1 MNAETKKLYE
11 SIENSVKSEYTF
23 ENPVNLSDYSHLA
36 KSANITVKTPDGE
49 KSMNVLVWSD
59 AIEKAFGD
67 SNCLYI
73 PKMEDTIYLERPIV
87 MHSGYKLKADP
98 MQRISSVP
106 NSSQSLVVSDNI
118 LDGAFKEVHL
128 DNPTCD
134 IAVEGGIWDA
144 LGYKP
149 TMFNGNERLQANKE
163 NPMRGSFGL
172 MVFSNAKDVIIK
184 NITPSNALS
193 YGVQICNCEGFYI
206 ENINFVNYHKDGIH
220 VNGHVK
226 NGIIR
231 NLSGEDM
238 GDDMVALN
246 AWDWYSSALTYGN
259 IENLIVENLKS
270 KNNEL
275 RLLPGR
281 KVYDD
286 GSSNEC
292 AIRNCILRNI
302 SGVYTFKL
310 YGQPL
315 FRDPD
320 HDFSPIP
327 GVIENVHFE
336 DITFPEFASE
346 GIAGISV
353 NGLFDICA
361 DTENLHFENLKILSA
376 TEEFKEK
383 GIPVIKV
390 GPLSETY
397 TFGSDNPEDWK
408 ELFYP
413 NHINT
418 VKDTYIKSVEFADK
432 KATDA
437 DKDMVIRTVKL
448 TVNEDYPNTKP
459 KGGTGYGIID
469 NVIFE

>member
-1 MNAETKKLYE
+1 MNTETKKLYE

-23 ENPVNLSDYSHLA
+23 ENPVNLSDYKHLA
-36 KSANITVKTPDGE
+36 KNKTITVKTPDGE
-49 KSMNVLVWSD
+49 KTMDVLVWSD
-59 AIEKAFGD
+59 AIEKAFCD
-67 SNCLYI
+67 SDCLYI
-73 PKMEDTIYLERPIV
+73 PKMEDTVYLERPIV
-87 MHSGYKLKADP
+87 MHSGYKLNVDP

-106 NSSQSLVVSDNI
+106 NAGCSLVISDNI

-134 IAVEGGIWDA
+134 IAIEGGIWDA
-144 LGYKP
+144 LGYTP
-149 TMFNGNERLQANKE
+149 TMFNGNARLQANKK

-172 MVFSNAKDVIIK
+172 MVFSNVKDVIVK

-193 YGVQICNCEGFYI
+193 YGVQICNCEGFCI
-206 ENINFVNYHKDGIH
+206 ENINFVNYHKDGVH

-270 KNNEL
+270 KHNEL

-292 AIRNCILRNI
+292 AIRNCILCNI
-302 SGVYTFKL
+302 EGVYTFKL

-315 FRDPD
+315 FRDPER
-320 HDFSPIP
+320 DFSPIP
-327 GVIENVHFE
+327 GIIENVHFE
-336 DITFPEFASE
+336 DIKFPEMADA
-346 GIAGISV
+346 GIAGITV

-361 DTENLHFENLKILSA
+361 DTDNLTFENISVKS
-376 TEEFKEK
+376 TFEDFKKK

-390 GPLSETY
+390 GPLSQTY
-397 TFGSDNPEDWK
+397 TFGSDDPKDWK

-413 NHINT
+413 DHINT
-418 VKDTYIKSVEFADK
+418 VKNTVISNVEFTDK
-432 KATDA
+432 KAEKEDENFI
-437 DKDMVIRTVKL
+437 IRTVKL
-448 TVNEDYPNTKP
+448 SVNNDYPNTKP
-459 KGGTGYGIID
+459 KGGTGYGITE
-469 NVIFE
+469 NVIF